1 MLLASNGILPINK
14 LRRTLVPSAVQIFA
28 DRTFH
33 SWCSHLFLGLPLTFI
48 FVSWIKYL
56 RFAASSIDGS
66 ACAGMRPKIIYYS
79 IRCTHD
85 SRVREHGYAL
95 ILIFSLLVIFQFGL
109 LLVTQIISAIHS
121 TYKLMAFY
129 FNHSEA
135 VNELRTTLSKKYS
148 VRDIECRLN
157 GVAGKCRLLT
167 STHNSIGSSHSI
179 ISRYTVDIVVDEH
192 VSIFLQCVSFQRRS
206 LCATIECRTERKRM
220 KSQWTQTVPFFVAID
235 SRSSVSNHSEID
247 WPALN
252 IMCISCALCSAF
264 TKNWLDDRL
273 PHPNRCDRL
282 SCAQAR
288 SLCCCFLSFLF
299 FFLHFLRL
307 IAFTLVKYSIYVLP
321 GCFFFFIHIRLNASF
336 MHRE

>member
-1 MLLASNGILPINK
+1 M
-14 LRRTLVPSAVQIFA
+14 
-28 DRTFH
+28 
-33 SWCSHLFLGLPLTFI
+33 
-48 FVSWIKYL
+48 

-66 ACAGMRPKIIYYS
+66 ACAVMRPKIIYYS

-220 KSQWTQTVPFFVAID
+220 KSQWTQTVRCFFILIC
-235 SRSSVSNHSEID
+235 SNRFSIFCFKSQRNRLACIEYHVH
-247 WPALN
+247 
-252 IMCISCALCSAF
+252 IMCAVQCVYQELAG
-264 TKNWLDDRL
+264 
-273 PHPNRCDRL
+273 
-282 SCAQAR
+282 R
-288 SLCCCFLSFLF
+288 SPSPSQPL
-299 FFLHFLRL
+299 
-307 IAFTLVKYSIYVLP
+307 
-321 GCFFFFIHIRLNASF
+321 
-336 MHRE
+336 